1 MAERETRETFLI
13 GEALIGKGNEVAH
26 IDLMIGH
33 KNGPVGQAFTNGLT
47 QLSKGHTPLLAVIRP
62 NIIPKPA
69 TLVIPKVTVQNMED
83 AGKIFGPAQAA
94 VAKAVADAVEEGII
108 PKEYLEDYVVVTSV
122 FIHPEAED
130 YEKIY
135 RYNYSAT
142 KLSLKRAMTR
152 YPDLNKINFEKD
164 RATHP
169 IAGVKM
175 TRLWRPPYLQ
185 VAIDVTNLDAIRH
198 VITELPHNDM
208 IILEAGTP
216 FIKEHGVKGI
226 REIRKMR
233 PDAFIIADLKTL
245 DVGKVEVDMAYDET
259 ADAVVVAG
267 LANKATIDSV
277 IYEAHRLGI
286 YAIVDMMNVSD
297 PKKVLHTLSD
307 LPDMVNLHRNIDE
320 ERAEGQSG
328 QATDSRWQLI
338 KEIKKDFPD
347 KRVLFAVAG
356 GVVPQTAKH
365 ALVNGADIL
374 VVGRYIT
381 QSKDV
386 ERATREFLNFLG
398 EDTDLFRVHWE

>member
-1 MAERETRETFLI
+1 MAEGDTFFV
-13 GEALIGKGNEVAH
+13 GEALVGKGNEVAH
-26 IDLMIGH
+26 VDLMIGP
-33 KNGPVGQAFTNGLT
+33 KSGPVGHAFTNGLA

-69 TLVIPKVTVQNMED
+69 TLVIPKVTVQDLDD
-83 AGKIFGPAQAA
+83 AKKIFGPAQAG
-94 VAKAVADAVEEGII
+94 VAKAIADAVEEGVV
-108 PKEYLEDYVVVTSV
+108 PREHLDDYVILASI

-142 KLSLKRAMTR
+142 KLSLKRALTN
-152 YPDLNKINFEKD
+152 YPSMEKINFEKD
-164 RATHP
+164 RAVHP

-175 TRLWRPPYLQ
+175 PKLWRPPYLQ
-185 VAIDVTNLDAIRH
+185 VAFDITNLDAVRRI
-198 VITELPHNDM
+198 VNDLPHNDM
-208 IILEAGTP
+208 IIFEAGTP

-226 REIRKMR
+226 REMRKMR

-267 LANKATIDSV
+267 LASKATIESV

-286 YAIVDMMNVSD
+286 YACVDMMNVPD
-297 PKKVLHTLSD
+297 PKKVLMSLED
-307 LPDMVNLHRNIDE
+307 KPDVVNLHRNIDE
-320 ERAEGQSG
+320 ERAKGESG
-328 QATDSRWQLI
+328 QVGDSRWQLI
-338 KEIKKDFPD
+338 KEIKREVPD
-347 KRVLFAVAG
+347 KKILFAATG
-356 GVVPQTAKH
+356 GLVPQAAKH

-386 ERATREFLNFLG
+386 ERSARDFLRFLG